1 MNEKPNEY
9 NIMEGS
15 MLILQIIEA
24 RELYTLAGSAPNSYV
39 EVEVGENKLKT
50 NVKNQTSSPNWNE
63 KATLKNHSDIVTG
76 QEQILRIKN
85 QGTFRTSDSIIG
97 ELMIPLDYL
106 RDQNEKEEWRDIM
119 VNNRKNGRIRI
130 RLTWIYS
137 NVKRYEDLLGD
148 EETKRS
154 NLTSEKSNWQQLLD
168 VLQGKLM

>member
-1 MNEKPNEY
+1 
-9 NIMEGS
+9 
-15 MLILQIIEA
+15 
-24 RELYTLAGSAPNSYV
+24 
-39 EVEVGENKLKT
+39 
-50 NVKNQTSSPNWNE
+50 
-63 KATLKNHSDIVTG
+63 
-76 QEQILRIKN
+76 
-85 QGTFRTSDSIIG
+85 
-97 ELMIPLDYL
+97 MIPLDYL
-106 RDQNEKEEWRDIM
+106 RDQNEKEEWIDIM